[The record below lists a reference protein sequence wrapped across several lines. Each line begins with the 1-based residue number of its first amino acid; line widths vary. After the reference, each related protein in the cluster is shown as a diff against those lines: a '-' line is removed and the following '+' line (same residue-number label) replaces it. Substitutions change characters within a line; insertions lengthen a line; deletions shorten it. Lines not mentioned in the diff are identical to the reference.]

1 VGHLDALQRLRV
13 RSLLPEAP
21 LFLRGDAPWPS
32 WALHI
37 EWRRVLTAGY
47 RAPKQLR
54 HTFASTML
62 SRNAPLLY
70 VQKQGGWRSAAVLLR
85 VYSRWLPPDV
95 EAVSAPPSGTPAQP
109 AAASAAHNARNS
121 RRKGRN
127 FQKHLAPTR
136 VLGIPARYK
145 TAARNLSPGKITTRS
160 LEVPTS
166 RLARHRRKLSSTPGQ
181 LDAFQRPG
189 DESRY
194 HRAILA
200 AR

>member
-47 RAPKQLR
+47 RAPEQLR

-136 VLGIPARYK
+136 ARNSGTLQDSGPKSIPRQDNHAQPRSAYVAACATPPQAFVDAGPAGRIPA
-145 TAARNLSPGKITTRS
+145 ARR
-160 LEVPTS
+160 
-166 RLARHRRKLSSTPGQ
+166 
-181 LDAFQRPG
+181 
-189 DESRY
+189 
-194 HRAILA
+194 
-200 AR
+200 